1 MGGISRM
8 IGVFLLGVMVATLPD
23 AQTFALTAAS
33 PAHAAGCHE
42 HGGAPAAPEPVRYPV
57 NYQCCANGHHAAVPA
72 TTFVPDDL
80 AVQNCHLTDGLFL
93 SSSRLVDSA
102 IPVDPSH
109 SPPDISPLR
118 I

>member
-1 MGGISRM
+1 MGGISRI
-8 IGVFLLGVMVATLPD
+8 IGVLLLGAMVAALPD
-23 AQTFALTAAS
+23 AQGFALPAAP

-42 HGGAPAAPEPVRYPV
+42 HGDPAAPEPVRYPV

-72 TTFVPDDL
+72 TTFVPDAL
-80 AVQNCHLTDGLFL
+80 AVQNCDRTDGRLL
-93 SSSRLVDSA
+93 SSSRLADSA
-102 IPVDPSH
+102 ISVDPSH